1 MWLLYG
7 DQKRTGTNGETHP
20 KKHLLVRVTFD
31 VDTFQRDYTNFF
43 LLIGVGVDVKVWSWA
58 YVMSRQIDET

>member
-1 MWLLYG
+1 
-7 DQKRTGTNGETHP
+7 
-20 KKHLLVRVTFD
+20 VRVTFD